1 MFQTILCTDIVKAAF
16 ITIWLCTCCTDITSM
31 INQTMAELISLFRW
45 NDLPQSHF
53 YLLRLFDPIYQP
65 HPVHQADTMGIR
77 YDRRFSKDVTHDQIG
92 TFASYPREL

>member
-1 MFQTILCTDIVKAAF
+1 MHHQAMTEIASFL
-16 ITIWLCTCCTDITSM
+16 WW
-31 INQTMAELISLFRW
+31 NQ
-45 NDLPQSHF
+45 LPQSHF

-77 YDRRFSKDVTHDQIG
+77 YDRRLSKDVTHDQIG